1 MAFKYYVQ
9 SSYQEHEHSLL
20 IQNKNKFVPEKKDL
34 PVGFIKVALKFSTQ
48 DNQKN

>member
-20 IQNKNKFVPEKKDL
+20 IQNKNKFVPEKKDR
-34 PVGFIKVALKFSTQ
+34 STG
-48 DNQKN
+48 NSRSEKYNN